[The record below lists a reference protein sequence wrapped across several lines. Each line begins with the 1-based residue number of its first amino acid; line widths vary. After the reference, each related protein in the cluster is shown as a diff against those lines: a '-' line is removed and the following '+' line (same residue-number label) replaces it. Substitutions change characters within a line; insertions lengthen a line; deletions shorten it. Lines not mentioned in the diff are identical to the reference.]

1 MTYAEREAIERLNR
15 ETLKAKGII
24 YGGDVS
30 ESAMIKGIEALKYV
44 LEIESDENERLS
56 ILATMVKLFT
66 YPECEDT
73 LKRIKESLT

>member
-30 ESAMIKGIEALKYV
+30 ESAGIGCAKTLSELRKIK
-44 LEIESDENERLS
+44 
-56 ILATMVKLFT
+56 LARHVGFMNLLLVIRRSHRELR
-66 YPECEDT
+66 YPLLD
-73 LKRIKESLT
+73 